1 MVPCAA
7 GPLGLPER
15 PRPGG
20 VGPPLASTRS
30 SRRGLPRSRRPRQE
44 HVRMELSKTGSA
56 RVRQQSLNPFG
67 GIPRDTGERMTEP
80 RGVVLLDAP
89 SNLEL
94 RPPAPGCFFVLFGG
108 NPPGRVFTA
117 QREGPGGS
125 ENASAGFRPRL
136 GRVHVGSASGHG
148 TRLAQA

>member
-30 SRRGLPRSRRPRQE
+30 SGRGLPRTRRPRQE
-44 HVRMELSKTGSA
+44 HVRLELSKTESA
-56 RVRQQSLNPFG
+56 RVGQQSLNPFG
-67 GIPRDTGERMTEP
+67 GIPQDTGERMTEP
-80 RGVVLLDAP
+80 RGFVLLDAP
-89 SNLEL
+89 SKLEI

-108 NPPGRVFTA
+108 NPPERVFNRA
-117 QREGPGGS
+117 AWGSGGIRECVGWVCPPAGAGS
-125 ENASAGFRPRL
+125 R
-136 GRVHVGSASGHG
+136 GRRV
-148 TRLAQA
+148 